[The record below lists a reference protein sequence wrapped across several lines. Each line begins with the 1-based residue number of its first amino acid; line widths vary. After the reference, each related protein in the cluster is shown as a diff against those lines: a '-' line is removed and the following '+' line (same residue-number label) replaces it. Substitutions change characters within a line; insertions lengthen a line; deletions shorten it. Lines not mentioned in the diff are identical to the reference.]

1 MEIEKQSA
9 NHVLFKSIGAD
20 VTQMYAYWKVY
31 RQLFATNDER
41 IALLNETGSMVFY
54 MLQHLLI
61 DEVTLSICRL
71 TDPAETMRRK
81 NHSIERLVA
90 DVQETAL
97 KVKLEAMMIGVRE
110 FAKPFRDRR
119 NRAIAHSDLKSK
131 LKLDS
136 NPIPGISRADIEA
149 VLKQIRDVMNIY
161 DQHCFRNTNM
171 YEELIL
177 PLGADGDFLTQQLQ
191 RAVALRD
198 LERSGAIKKEVWT
211 EGRYKDA

>member
-1 MEIEKQSA
+1 MAIEELSA
-9 NHVLFKSIGAD
+9 NHVLFKSIGND
-20 VTQMYAYWKVY
+20 VSQMHAYWKVY
-31 RQLFATNDER
+31 RQLFATNDQR

-90 DVQETAL
+90 DVQESGL
-97 KVKLEAMMIGVRE
+97 KPKLEAMMICVRE

-136 NPIPGISRADIEA
+136 NPIPGISRADVEA
-149 VLKQIRDVMNIY
+149 VLQQIRDVMNVY
-161 DQHCFRNTNM
+161 DQHFFRNTNM

-198 LERSGAIKKEVWT
+198 LERTGVLEKEVWT
-211 EGRYKDA
+211 EGRFKGA